1 MNKLFEINDYELL
14 SQKAYRILKTRII
27 KGDLKPGEKLLENK
41 IAEQLGVSRT
51 PVREALRELTAEG
64 FVETTPNQAI
74 IVSTV
79 TFDEIWDLLQIR
91 GVLEGL
97 AAKVA
102 AKKISPEKIEKFNKI
117 IDQMKYH
124 LVNKSTSKKNI
135 LNFSKLDIEFHDLI
149 LNICGNRWLIQ
160 IHNNLKN
167 HIERFRIR
175 SFSIPGTFSKSL
187 NEHCKILDAIKKGDS
202 ELAEK
207 LSKIHMEKAYE
218 NISKYETTKKRKDNM
233 HDQFILS

>member
-1 MNKLFEINDYELL
+1 MNELFEINDYELL
-14 SQKAYRILKTRII
+14 SQKVYRILKTRII
-27 KGDLKPGEKLLENK
+27 KGDLKSGEKLLENK

-74 IVSTV
+74 IVCTV

-102 AKKISPEKIEKFNKI
+102 TEKINPEEIKKFNKI
-117 IDQMKYH
+117 IAKMKHYTANN
-124 LVNKSTSKKNI
+124 LISKKSI
-135 LNFSKLDIEFHDLI
+135 LNFASLDVEFHDLI
-149 LNICGNRWLIQ
+149 LNICGNKWLIQ

-187 NEHCKILDAIKKGDS
+187 NEHCKILDAMKKGDS
-202 ELAEK
+202 ELSEK
-207 LSKIHMEKAYE
+207 LSKIHMKNAFE
-218 NISKYETTKKRKDNM
+218 NISKHETTYKEK
-233 HDQFILS
+233 IT

>member
-1 MNKLFEINDYELL
+1 MNELFEINDYELL
-14 SQKAYRILKTRII
+14 SQKVYRILKTRII
-27 KGDLKPGEKLLENK
+27 KGDLKSGEKLLENK

-74 IVSTV
+74 IVCTV

-102 AKKISPEKIEKFNKI
+102 TEKINPEEIKKFNKI
-117 IDQMKYH
+117 IAKMKHYTANN
-124 LVNKSTSKKNI
+124 LISKKSI
-135 LNFSKLDIEFHDLI
+135 LNFASLDVEFHDLI
-149 LNICGNRWLIQ
+149 LNICGNKWLIQ

-187 NEHCKILDAIKKGDS
+187 NEHCKILDAMKKGDW

-207 LSKIHMEKAYE
+207 LSKIHMKKAFE
-218 NISKYETTKKRKDNM
+218 NISKYETTYKEK
-233 HDQFILS
+233 IT

>member
-1 MNKLFEINDYELL
+1 MSELFEINDYELL
-14 SQKAYRILKTRII
+14 SQKVYRILKTRII

-51 PVREALRELTAEG
+51 PVREALRELSAEG
-64 FVETTPNQAI
+64 FVEISPNQAI
-74 IVSTV
+74 TVSTV

-97 AAKVA
+97 GANIA
-102 AKKISPEKIEKFNKI
+102 AKKINPEKIEKFNKI
-117 IDQMKYH
+117 IDQMKH
-124 LVNKSTSKKNI
+124 FIANNPVSKESI
-135 LNFSKLDIEFHDLI
+135 LNFIRLDIEFHDLI
-149 LNICGNRWLIQ
+149 LNICGNKWLIQ

-167 HIERFRIR
+167 HNKRFRIR

-202 ELAEK
+202 ELAKK
-207 LSKIHMEKAYE
+207 LSEIHMKKAFE
-218 NISKYETTKKRKDNM
+218 NISKYETTKKRKIN
-233 HDQFILS
+233 IRK

>member
-1 MNKLFEINDYELL
+1 MNELFEINDYELL
-14 SQKAYRILKTRII
+14 SQKVYRILKTRII

-41 IAEQLGVSRT
+41 IAEQLGISRT

-64 FVETTPNQAI
+64 FVGTTPNQAI

-102 AKKISPEKIEKFNKI
+102 AKKISPEKIERLNKI
-117 IDQMKYH
+117 IDQMKH
-124 LVNKSTSKKNI
+124 DLVNKSTSKKNI

-149 LNICGNRWLIQ
+149 LNICGNKWLIQ

-218 NISKYETTKKRKDNM
+218 NISKYETTKKR
-233 HDQFILS
+233 

>member
-1 MNKLFEINDYELL
+1 MNELFEINDYELL
-14 SQKAYRILKTRII
+14 SQKVYRILKTKII

-117 IDQMKYH
+117 INQMKYH

-187 NEHCKILDAIKKGDS
+187 NEHCKILDTIKRGDS

-218 NISKYETTKKRKDNM
+218 NISKYETKKKS
-233 HDQFILS
+233 IGK